1 MRVKD
6 RRCLIQ
12 LDEGES
18 ELWHAF
24 GMLLDELVAEVR
36 NETEDEVIYQLLE
49 EMKFRYEDVDEKS
62 IKLFDLRG
70 WQQPLPHVII
80 RYNQKKERKW

>member
-1 MRVKD
+1 MRITD

-12 LDEGES
+12 LDKDES
-18 ELWHAF
+18 QLWHAF

-36 NETEDEVIYQLLE
+36 DETEDVLVYELLS
-49 EMKFRYEDVDEKS
+49 EMFIRYEDVTKKS

-70 WQQPLPHVII
+70 
-80 RYNQKKERKW
+80 

>member
-12 LDEGES
+12 LDKDES

-70 WQQPLPHVII
+70 
-80 RYNQKKERKW
+80 

>member
-1 MRVKD
+1 MRITD

-12 LDEGES
+12 LDKDES
-18 ELWHAF
+18 QLWHAF

-36 NETEDEVIYQLLE
+36 NETEDELIYNLLS
-49 EMKFRYEDVDEKS
+49 EMKVRYEDVDEKS

-70 WQQPLPHVII
+70 
-80 RYNQKKERKW
+80 